1 MADRPFTVVDL
12 FSGGG
17 GMSYGFHAHP
27 SFDIVGAVDA
37 QLGKPSSRRGSLA
50 CNSTYALN
58 MGIEP
63 LDIDLAAVEPA
74 ELAARLGMSSGRAGG
89 RSGASGKAGG
99 RSGASGKAGGRSG
112 ASGKAGGRSGASGK
126 AGGRSGASGKAGG
139 RSGASGK
146 AGGRS
151 GASGKAGGR
160 SGASGKA
167 GGRSGASGK
176 AGGRSGATVDVL
188 SACPPCT
195 GFSRTNSR
203 NHLVD
208 DVRNALV
215 PRVALFAEQ
224 LRPSVVVMENA
235 RELLSGN
242 FREHFDVLKSA
253 LTGLGYTVD
262 ARVRL
267 LSTYGLPQIR
277 ERALIVATRDGL
289 TPRSLDD
296 LWDGYWIPPD
306 AVTVKNAVGQYR
318 SQSAG
323 EQDPSDPAHVSPRFV
338 SEAGR
343 ERIAAIPHDGGS
355 WRDLLQLAP
364 NCLTPAMVRLVDRSK
379 LGSFPDVYGRMA
391 WNKPAPTIKRECGHV
406 GNGRYAHPV
415 DDRLCSLR
423 EMAVLNGFPHD
434 YLFGGG
440 GLANRYRHV
449 GDAVPPLISYQIAAA
464 ARWSLTGQRPDMADV
479 VLPNTSLRASDIRRR

>member
-1 MADRPFTVVDL
+1 MAERPFTVVDL

-27 SFDIVGAVDA
+27 SFEIVGAVDA

-58 MGIEP
+58 IGMEP
-63 LDIDLAAVEPA
+63 LDIDLAAVEPG
-74 ELAARLGMSSGRAGG
+74 ELARQLGVDSI
-89 RSGASGKAGG
+89 
-99 RSGASGKAGGRSG
+99 
-112 ASGKAGGRSGASGK
+112 
-126 AGGRSGASGKAGG
+126 
-139 RSGASGK
+139 
-146 AGGRS
+146 
-151 GASGKAGGR
+151 
-160 SGASGKA
+160 
-167 GGRSGASGK
+167 
-176 AGGRSGATVDVL
+176 DVL

-208 DVRNALV
+208 DMRNALV

-224 LRPSVVVMENA
+224 LRPSVIVMENA

-242 FREHFDVLKSA
+242 FREHFDVLRTA
-253 LTGLGYTVD
+253 LTRLGYTVD
-262 ARVRL
+262 ARVRM
-267 LSTYGLPQIR
+267 LSTYGLPQVR
-277 ERALIVATRDGL
+277 ERALIVAARDGVI
-289 TPRSLDD
+289 PRSLDD
-296 LWDGYWIPPD
+296 LWDGYRIPPD
-306 AVTVKNAVGQYR
+306 VVTVKNAVGQYR

-323 EQDPSDPAHVSPRFV
+323 ETDPTDSAHVSPRFH
-338 SEAGR
+338 SEASR

-355 WRDLLQLAP
+355 WRDLIRAAP
-364 NCLTPAMVRLVDRSK
+364 QHLTPAMARLVEREK

-423 EMAVLNGFPHD
+423 EMAVLNGFPGD
-434 YLFGGG
+434 YRFGGG

-464 ARWSLTGQRPDMADV
+464 ARWSLTGERPDMADV
-479 VLPNTSLRASDIRRR
+479 VLPNTSLRASDIRPARVGGS